1 MDTETLGLVGSVLL
15 LLIAATVVVSILKRR
30 ASAAGLD
37 PSLVETFRVRVR
49 AWWILFT
56 GLAAAFLAGQT
67 VTVILFGL
75 ISFWALREFI
85 TLTPTR
91 PGDHR
96 ALFWVFFLCTPL
108 QFFLVG
114 MEGRWIFNE
123 RNPSTY
129 IGFSSYGLY
138 SILIPVYAF
147 LFIPAR
153 IALAG
158 DAKRFLERTAK
169 IQAGLLICVYCLSY
183 APALLTLDL
192 PGDGAIEAGTRSAS
206 ERLESAA
213 GGAGVTPVATGD
225 NKAEAPRQSQGE
237 DAADATREPEPQGG
251 DAGERS
257 AGGTGV
263 TPMAPGPKAGARLR
277 LLFFFVLMTQLSDAL
292 QYAWS
297 KLPSRHLIVPSI
309 NLTRTWEGLLGGTAS
324 VTLLGAALWF
334 ATPFREWWHA
344 ALTSTVI
351 AVMGF
356 AGGLTMSA
364 IKRDRGVKD
373 FGTLVEGHGGVLDRI
388 DSICFAAPVF
398 FHLAYFLIVVAPAG
412 A

>member
-1 MDTETLGLVGSVLL
+1 MHTETLGLVGSVLL

-108 QFFLVG
+108 QFVLVG
-114 MEGRWIFNE
+114 MEGRWIFNQD
-123 RNPSTY
+123 NPSTY

-153 IALAG
+153 IALSG

-183 APALLTLDL
+183 APALLTLEL
-192 PGDGAIEAGTRSAS
+192 PDNGAAEAGERSAGEEVGS
-206 ERLESAA
+206 VVGETLTVNTA
-213 GGAGVTPVATGD
+213 G
-225 NKAEAPRQSQGE
+225 APRQSQGE
-237 DAADATREPEPQGG
+237 DAADATREPEPLGE
-251 DAGERS
+251 DAGQGSGAVGWE
-257 AGGTGV
+257 AGDRV
-263 TPMAPGPKAGARLR
+263 R

-297 KLPSRHLIVPSI
+297 KLPSRHLIVPNI

-324 VTLLGAALWF
+324 VALLGAAFWF
-334 ATPFREWWHA
+334 ATPFRDWWHA
-344 ALTSTVI
+344 ALTSSVI

-398 FHLAYFLIVVAPAG
+398 FHLAYFLMTVAPTG